1 MYNVKDNAE
10 SKLNFWI
17 SSIATSLIVDEW
29 TGSLFPIPPFIAVL
43 NKRDEDGKILKSE
56 KIEVTDVDGDQFTVN
71 RWFDNSEATDT
82 KISALMMACELGKR
96 LESYQTELKA
106 NLSEDEYVELKKE
119 YILASQKFWQLVA
132 VNMEDWLPY
141 DA

>member
-1 MYNVKDNAE
+1 MTKEEFKKEYKPIYRAY
-10 SKLNFWI
+10 SKELKKCHEFNIKNLFNPMSYFI
-17 SSIATSLIVDEW
+17 TYLFFMRDFYLLSTPSS
-29 TGSLFPIPPFIAVL
+29 
-43 NKRDEDGKILKSE
+43 
-56 KIEVTDVDGDQFTVN
+56 
-71 RWFDNSEATDT
+71 DNSEATDT